1 MTKKLFALIIMSILL
16 CGCGNVEKDTT
27 NEALQV
33 ATEAPTFPVSSYID
47 TSDLTYTG
55 DYTIEM
61 YHGYSFEGDKN
72 QTLTHYFDG
81 YKSKDGEI
89 FAFDKHNRLRFYSL
103 EQYDKSKDCTLSEEE
118 MREICDKV
126 LSEII
131 PGYEKYEYSSSFYDR
146 TALVAYELLMVN
158 KTDSVSN
165 GVVITLTPSG
175 EVRHMNISYYDL
187 PDESQIDREYFDA
200 KFDEKIKEYEERGDI
215 HHYTVDDEKYYL
227 VDDSVYAIYTVTFYD
242 NPISED
248 SEDYA
253 LFCEGFG
260 FAKTLEK

>member
-1 MTKKLFALIIMSILL
+1 MTKKIFILL
-16 CGCGNVEKDTT
+16 ISSLLLCSCENIETDTA
-27 NEALQV
+27 NETAQKV
-33 ATEAPTFPVSSYID
+33 TESPAFLTSTYID

-55 DYTIEM
+55 DYTTEM
-61 YHGYSFEGDKN
+61 FHGYSFEGDSN
-72 QTLTHYFDG
+72 QTLTLYFNG
-81 YKSKDGEI
+81 YESKDGEI
-89 FAFDKHNRLRFYSL
+89 FAFDEHNRLRYYSL
-103 EQYDKSKDCTLSEEE
+103 GQYDENTECTLSEEQ
-118 MREICDKV
+118 MREICDNV

-131 PGYEKYEYSSSFYDR
+131 PEYEKYKYSSSFYDS

-158 KTDSVSN
+158 KTDSTSN

-187 PDESQIDREYFDA
+187 PDEAQIDHEYFNA

-227 VDDSVYAIYTVTFYD
+227 VDDSVYAVYTVTFYD

-253 LFCEGFG
+253 MFCEGFG
-260 FAKTLEK
+260 FAKSLE